1 MKVHVQWNLKMPF
14 VGTVGRAW
22 PVSKLVVCR
31 CGDFGEIQYKLR
43 HLTLP
48 SSVSTCLAYH
58 EVETDVLVHVRMD
71 PLASLCFLVKECVCE
86 PTIEADRA
94 RNGLFLYP
102 TFLFFLS
109 CLHAVG
115 QRGEGTAGVHGAE
128 FIRQQL

>member
-1 MKVHVQWNLKMPF
+1 MPF

-102 TFLFFLS
+102 TFFF
-109 CLHAVG
+109 
-115 QRGEGTAGVHGAE
+115 
-128 FIRQQL
+128 FF

>member
-1 MKVHVQWNLKMPF
+1 MEFENAF
-14 VGTVGRAW
+14 
-22 PVSKLVVCR
+22 CR
-31 CGDFGEIQYKLR
+31 DCWKGMASEYISGLQMWRFGEIQYKLR

-102 TFLFFLS
+102 TFFFFFLS

>member
-22 PVSKLVVCR
+22 PVSKSVVCR
-31 CGDFGEIQYKLR
+31 CGDSGEIQYKLR

-48 SSVSTCLAYH
+48 SSVSTCLAYR

-102 TFLFFLS
+102 TFFF
-109 CLHAVG
+109 
-115 QRGEGTAGVHGAE
+115 
-128 FIRQQL
+128 F